1 MFFVLSKFFAFL
13 LKPIGLVFVGLFFIW
28 RNRRK
33 KHLSKYIICTT
44 FILYT
49 FSNEFIINELYLNY
63 ETPPTARNEVKPLD
77 IGIVLTGGL
86 MNEEKTPVENL
97 FLGAHA
103 DRFAQALLLYKEK
116 KISKILISGGDLKLI
131 SRPIES
137 EGKLVA
143 EFLIKCGVKPSDI
156 ILEGKSVN
164 TYENAKFTAKL
175 VRKKYP
181 NQRLLLITSAS
192 HLPRAIACF
201 EKQNLTLTP
210 YGADYVSKKR
220 KFLLIHLI
228 PSIHALEN
236 AQALVHEWIGFLSYK
251 IMGYC

>member
-1 MFFVLSKFFAFL
+1 MFFILSKFVAFL
-13 LKPIGLVFVGLFFIW
+13 LKPIGLVFVGLFLIW

-33 KHLSKYIICTT
+33 KHLSKYIFATVA
-44 FILYT
+44 ILYI

-63 ETPPTARNEVKPLD
+63 ETPPTTRNEVKQHD

-86 MNEEKTPVENL
+86 MNEEKAPVENL
-97 FLGAHA
+97 FLGSHA

-131 SRPIES
+131 SRPLIS
-137 EGKLVA
+137 EGKLA
-143 EFLIKCGVKPSDI
+143 GKFLEKCGVRPSDI

-164 TYENAKFTAKL
+164 TYENAKFTTEL
-175 VRKKYP
+175 LRRKYP

-201 EKQNLTLTP
+201 EKQNLYLTP

-220 KFLLIHLI
+220 KFLFIHLI
-228 PSIHALEN
+228 PSIHAFEHG
-236 AQALVHEWIGFLSYK
+236 QALIHEWIGFLSYK